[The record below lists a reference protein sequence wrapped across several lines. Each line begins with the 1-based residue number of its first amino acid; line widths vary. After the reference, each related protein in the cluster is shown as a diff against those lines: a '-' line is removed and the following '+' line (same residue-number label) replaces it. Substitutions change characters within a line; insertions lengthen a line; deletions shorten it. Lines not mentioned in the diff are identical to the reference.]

1 MKQFLR
7 LRSKL
12 FLILLKNMKNNCPL
26 IALLIIANLVIG
38 EIKCLSAELNKS
50 AENEVYLVNHGWH
63 SGFVVPASEIQHV
76 IPELKMRFGNAPYI
90 EFGWGD
96 NEFYQ
101 TKEITSGITLKAI
114 FLPTDSVVHAVA
126 VTRKAD
132 KYFKHSEVEK
142 FCLGDYEFKSLVE
155 FISSSFYRDQ
165 SGNILKLNHGIY
177 GDSQFYKAKGDFHIF
192 NTCNKWT
199 AKGLKSAGMDISTT
213 FKLTAGSIMNYLSS
227 EESSGRINLNQ
238 SCKKV
243 ILLNTE

>member
-1 MKQFLR
+1 MNNHYL
-7 LRSKL
+7 
-12 FLILLKNMKNNCPL
+12 LITLL
-26 IALLIIANLVIG
+26 IAANVLIITT
-38 EIKCLSAELNKS
+38 KCFATELEKS
-50 AENEVYLVNHGWH
+50 ERNEVYVVNHGWH
-63 SGFVVPASEIQHV
+63 TGFVVPASDIQQL
-76 IPELKMRFGNAPYI
+76 IPELKNRFGNAPYI

-101 TKEITSGITLKAI
+101 AEEITSGVTLKAI

-142 FCLGDYEFKSLVE
+142 FCLEDPEFKSLVK
-155 FISSSFYRDQ
+155 FISSSFYRDE

-199 AKGLKSAGMDISTT
+199 AKGLESAGMNISTT
-213 FKLTAGSIMNYLSS
+213 FKLTAGSIMNYLSR
-227 EESSGRINLNQ
+227 EEYSGKIDLNR
-238 SCKKV
+238 SCEKG
-243 ILLNTE
+243 ILFKTQ

>member
-1 MKQFLR
+1 
-7 LRSKL
+7 
-12 FLILLKNMKNNCPL
+12 MKNNFPL
-26 IALLIIANLVIG
+26 IALLITANLVIG
-38 EIKCLSAELNKS
+38 EIKCFAAEINKS

-63 SGFVVPASEIQHV
+63 TGFVVPASVIKHV
-76 IPELKMRFGNAPYI
+76 IPELKNRFGNAPYI

-101 TKEITSGITLKAI
+101 AEEITSGITLKAI

-142 FCLGDYEFKSLVE
+142 FCLEDPEFKSLVK
-155 FISSSFYRDQ
+155 FISSSFYRDE

-177 GDSQFYKAKGDFHIF
+177 GDSQFYKAKGNFHIF

-199 AKGLKSAGMDISTT
+199 AKGLESAGMKISTT
-213 FKLTAGSIMNYLSS
+213 FKLTSGSIMNYLSR
-227 EESSGRINLNQ
+227 EGSSGRIDLNR
-238 SCKKV
+238 SCQKG
-243 ILLNTE
+243 ILLKNQ

>member
-1 MKQFLR
+1 M
-7 LRSKL
+7 
-12 FLILLKNMKNNCPL
+12 INHNPL
-26 IALLIIANLVIG
+26 IALVISAILVIG
-38 EIKCLSAELNKS
+38 LIKCFAAEIYKS
-50 AENEVYLVNHGWH
+50 AGNEVYVVNHGWH
-63 SGFVVPASEIQHV
+63 TGFVVPASEIQHV
-76 IPELKMRFGNAPYI
+76 IPELKKRFGNAPYI

-101 TKEITSGITLKAI
+101 AKEITSGITLKAI

-126 VTRKAD
+126 VPPKAD
-132 KYFKHSEVEK
+132 EYFKHSEVEK
-142 FCLGDYEFKSLVE
+142 FCLGDSELNSLVE
-155 FISSSFYRDQ
+155 FISSSFYRDE
-165 SGNILKLNHGIY
+165 SGIILKLNHGIY